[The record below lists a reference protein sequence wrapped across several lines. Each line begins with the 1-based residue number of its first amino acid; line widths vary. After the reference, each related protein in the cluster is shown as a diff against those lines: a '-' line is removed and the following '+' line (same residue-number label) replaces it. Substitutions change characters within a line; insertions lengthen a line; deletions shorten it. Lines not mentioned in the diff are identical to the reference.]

1 MMRSASATTDV
12 SNPERSEEATLLFAD
27 RSNQLDSV
35 VKAIDLGLLAPL
47 LVGMA
52 AAIMFAVIYAYLLQR
67 LG

>member
-12 SNPERSEEATLLFAD
+12 SNPERSKEASLPFAD
-27 RSNQLDSV
+27 RSNQLDNV
-35 VKAIDLGLLAPL
+35 FQAIDLGLLAPL

-52 AAIMFAVIYAYLLQR
+52 AVILFVLSYAYLLQK